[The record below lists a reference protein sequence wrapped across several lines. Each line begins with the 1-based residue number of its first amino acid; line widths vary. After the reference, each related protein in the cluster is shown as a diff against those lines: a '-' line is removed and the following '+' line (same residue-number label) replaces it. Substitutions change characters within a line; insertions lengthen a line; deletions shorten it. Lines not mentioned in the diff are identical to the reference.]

1 MKISNEDIIIEIIDT
16 CGDFLIAE
24 NMGCFRHAHFNIPLY
39 KMPMNSLS
47 TIFIPLWL
55 LGIINLGV
63 FF

>member
-1 MKISNEDIIIEIIDT
+1 
-16 CGDFLIAE
+16 
-24 NMGCFRHAHFNIPLY
+24 
-39 KMPMNSLS
+39 MPMNSLS